1 MVTND
6 VFLPFDTNPS
16 YDSQIPTVKFSYT
29 FEQPE
34 RATVQV
40 EDFVVTFIDLVGI
53 VGGTLGMFIGFA
65 FYDNIMTFVEYVLTF
80 VQWVKRLNLKRRTRK
95 VAKVQVQEDPSTR
108 KKEAKSEPSSMTT
121 KEKDANAGMNLKLR
135 QYCLKSC

>member
-1 MVTND
+1 MILSSLMMFF
-6 VFLPFDTNPS
+6 FLLILIHLMIHKS
-16 YDSQIPTVKFSYT
+16 PTVKFSYT
-29 FEQPE
+29 FELLE

-40 EDFVVTFIDLVGI
+40 EDFVDLVGI

-95 VAKVQVQEDPSTR
+95 VAKV
-108 KKEAKSEPSSMTT
+108 
-121 KEKDANAGMNLKLR
+121 
-135 QYCLKSC
+135 